1 MLREVFCYGG
11 KVMKNDLSLVYEAQ
25 QLLEGVA
32 SRTPLDYLENFS
44 RTLDGHLFAKRE
56 DLQAVRSYK
65 LRGAYVKI
73 AGLPAETRSRGVI
86 CASAGNHAQGVAYA
100 CNKLDIACRIYMPVT
115 TPSQKLKQVRFYGN
129 SQAEIILIGDTFDEA
144 YRAALENS
152 QKTGQAFIHPF
163 DDQSVINGQATVAME
178 ILEQASI
185 PIDYLFL
192 PIGGGGLAA
201 GTAQVFKTLSPNTRL
216 IGVEPEGAPS
226 MKMAFAAGFPVLLES
241 IDTFT
246 DGAAVKQVG
255 DLTYSICKDLL
266 DDIILV
272 PEGLICEIILRLYN
286 ENAIV
291 AEPAGALALAGA
303 VLMKSKLWGMTSA
316 IVISGGNNDIT
327 RFPEIKERALLY
339 ANLKHYF
346 IVRFPQRPGALKQFV
361 QDVLGP
367 DDDIV
372 HFEYSKKTSRENGP
386 ALIGIELKRSS
397 DFEPLV
403 IRMKEKN
410 FPAEYVN
417 DRLELMQF
425 LI

>member
-1 MLREVFCYGG
+1 
-11 KVMKNDLSLVYEAQ
+11 MKRDLSKVYEAQ
-25 QLLEGVA
+25 RLLEGVA
-32 SRTPLDYLENFS
+32 VRTPLEYLENYS
-44 RTLDGHLFAKRE
+44 RTLDGHLYAKRE

-65 LRGAYVKI
+65 LRGAYTKI
-73 AGLPAETRSRGVI
+73 ASLTAEERSRGVI

-100 CNKLDIACRIYMPVT
+100 CNKLDISCRIFMPVT

-129 SQAEIILIGDTFDEA
+129 SRTEIILIGDTFDEA
-144 YRAALENS
+144 YRAALANVDE
-152 QKTGQAFIHPF
+152 TGQSFIHPF
-163 DDQSVINGQATVAME
+163 DDQSVINGQATVSME
-178 ILEQASI
+178 ILEQVTT
-185 PIDYLFL
+185 PIEYLFL

-226 MKMAFAAGFPVLLES
+226 MKRAFAAGAPVLLDS

-272 PEGLICEIILRLYN
+272 PEGLICETILRLYN

-316 IVISGGNNDIT
+316 VVISGGNNDIT
-327 RFPEIKERALLY
+327 RFPEIRERALLY

-346 IVRFPQRPGALKQFV
+346 IVRFPQRPGALKLFV

-386 ALIGIELKRSS
+386 ALIGIELKKSS

-403 IRMKEKN
+403 SRMKEKN

>member
-1 MLREVFCYGG
+1 MN
-11 KVMKNDLSLVYEAQ
+11 NDLSMIYEARQ
-25 QLLEGVA
+25 SLEGVVI
-32 SRTPLDYLENFS
+32 RTPLDYLENFS
-44 RTLDGHLFAKRE
+44 RTLDGHLFVKRE

-73 AGLPAETRSRGVI
+73 AGLPEEVRSRGVI
-86 CASAGNHAQGVAYA
+86 CASAGNHAQGVAFA
-100 CNKLDIACRIYMPVT
+100 CNKLNTACRIYMPVT
-115 TPSQKLKQVRFYGN
+115 TPSQKLKQVNFFGN
-129 SQAEIILIGDTFDEA
+129 EQAEIILIGDTYDEA
-144 YRAALENS
+144 YRAAILDSETS
-152 QKTGQAFIHPF
+152 GQAFIHPF

-178 ILEQASI
+178 ILSQATS
-185 PIDYLFL
+185 PFDYILV

-201 GTAQVFKTLSPNTRL
+201 GTATVFKALSPNTRL

-226 MKMAFAAGFPVLLES
+226 MKAAFTAGKPVLLDS
-241 IDTFT
+241 IDSFT

-255 DLTYSICKDLL
+255 NLTYSICKDLL
-266 DDIILV
+266 DDIITV
-272 PEGLICEIILRLYN
+272 PEGLICETILRLYN

-303 VLMKSKLWGMTSA
+303 VLMKSKLWGMTTA
-316 IVISGGNNDIT
+316 VVISGGNNDIT
-327 RFPEIKERALLY
+327 RFPEIKEKALLY

-386 ALIGIELKRSS
+386 ALIGIVLKRSS

-403 IRMKEKN
+403 KRMKEKN

-417 DRLELMQF
+417 DRVELMQF

>member
-1 MLREVFCYGG
+1 
-11 KVMKNDLSLVYEAQ
+11 MKNDLSSIYEAQ
-25 QLLEGVA
+25 QLLQGV
-32 SRTPLDYLENFS
+32 TILTQLDYLENFS
-44 RTLDGHLFAKRE
+44 RTLDGHLYAKRE

-73 AGLPAETRSRGVI
+73 ASLTNEYRSKGVI

-100 CNKLDIACRIYMPVT
+100 CNKLNIACRIFMPVT
-115 TPSQKLKQVRFYGN
+115 TPNQKLNQVRFYGN
-129 SQAEIILIGDTFDEA
+129 SQAEIVLFGDTFDEA
-144 YRAALENS
+144 YGAALEDAKN
-152 QKTGQAFIHPF
+152 TGQAFIHPF
-163 DDQSVINGQATVAME
+163 DDQFVINGQATVALE
-178 ILEQASI
+178 ILSQAAS

-201 GTAQVFKTLSPNTRL
+201 GAATVFKSLSPNTRL
-216 IGVEPEGAPS
+216 IGVEPFGAPS
-226 MKMAFAAGFPVLLES
+226 MKAAFENGAPVLLDS
-241 IDTFT
+241 IDAFT

-255 DLTYSICKDLL
+255 SLTYSICKDLL

-272 PEGLICEIILRLYN
+272 PEGLICETILRLYN

-303 VLMKSKLWGMTSA
+303 VMMKSKLWGMSTA
-316 IVISGGNNDIT
+316 VVISGGNNDIT
-327 RFPEIKERALLY
+327 RFPEIKERALLF

-386 ALIGIELKRSS
+386 ALVGIELKRSS
-397 DFEPLV
+397 DFEPL
-403 IRMKEKN
+403 IQKMKEKN

>member
-1 MLREVFCYGG
+1 MENYLT
-11 KVMKNDLSLVYEAQ
+11 KVHAAQ
-25 QLLEGVA
+25 EILEGVA
-32 SRTPLDYLENFS
+32 LRTPLDYLENFS
-44 RTLDGHLFAKRE
+44 RTLDGHLYAKRE

-73 AGLPAETRSRGVI
+73 AGLPVETRSRGVT

-115 TPSQKLKQVRFYGN
+115 TPNQKLRQVRFYGN
-129 SQAEIILIGDTFDEA
+129 DRTEIILVGDTFDEA
-144 YRAALENS
+144 YRSAVTNAEA
-152 QKTGQAFIHPF
+152 TGQAFIHPF
-163 DDQSVINGQATVAME
+163 DDESVISGQATVSLE
-178 ILEQASI
+178 ILEQAAT
-185 PIDYLFL
+185 PIDYLFI

-201 GTAQVFKTLSPNTRL
+201 GTAQVFKTLSPNTKL

-226 MKMAFAAGFPVLLES
+226 MKRAFEQGRPVLLDS
-241 IDTFT
+241 IDSFT
-246 DGAAVKQVG
+246 DGAAVKMVG
-255 DLTYSICKDLL
+255 QLTYSICRDRL
-266 DDIILV
+266 DDIITV
-272 PEGLICEIILRLYN
+272 PEGLICETILRLYN

-303 VLMKSKLWGMTSA
+303 IMMKSKLWGMTTA
-316 IVISGGNNDIT
+316 VVISGGNNDIT

-386 ALIGIELKRSS
+386 ALIGIELKKSS

-403 IRMKEKN
+403 TRMKEKN

>member
-1 MLREVFCYGG
+1 MHG
-11 KVMKNDLSLVYEAQ
+11 KVFSFWRQEMNNDLTKIYEAQ
-25 QLLEGVA
+25 KLLEGVVVN
-32 SRTPLDYLENFS
+32 TPFAYSENFS
-44 RTLDGHLFAKRE
+44 RTLDGHLYLKRE

-73 AGLPAETRSRGVI
+73 AGLSKEAQSQGVI
-86 CASAGNHAQGVAYA
+86 CASAGNHAQGVAFA
-100 CNKLDIACRIYMPVT
+100 CNKLDIACQIFMPVT
-115 TPSQKLKQVRFYGN
+115 TPSQKLNQVRFYGN
-129 SQAEIILIGDTFDEA
+129 QQSEIILIGDTYDEA
-144 YRAALENS
+144 YQAARKKSE
-152 QKTGQAFIHPF
+152 QTGQAFIHPF
-163 DDQSVINGQATVAME
+163 DDQSVINGQATVALE
-178 ILEQASI
+178 ILQQATE
-185 PIDYLFL
+185 PLDYLFL

-201 GTAQVFKTLSPNTRL
+201 GTSLVFKTLSPNTKL

-226 MKMAFAAGFPVLLES
+226 MKMAFEAGEPVQLDS
-241 IDTFT
+241 IDSFT
-246 DGAAVKQVG
+246 DGAAVKRVG

-272 PEGLICEIILRLYN
+272 PEGLICETILRLYN

-303 VLMKSKLWGMTSA
+303 LLMKSKLWGMTTA
-316 IVISGGNNDIT
+316 ALISGGNNDIT

-361 QDVLGP
+361 EDVLGP
-367 DDDIV
+367 EDDIV

-386 ALIGIELKRSS
+386 ALVGIQLKRSS

-403 IRMKEKN
+403 RRMKEKN

>member
-1 MLREVFCYGG
+1 MIT
-11 KVMKNDLSLVYEAQ
+11 AA
-25 QLLEGVA
+25 QLLLEEVA
-32 SRTPLDYLENFS
+32 IRTPFDYLENFS
-44 RTLDGHLFAKRE
+44 RTLDGHLYAKRE

-100 CNKLDIACRIYMPVT
+100 CNKLDTACRIYMPVT
-115 TPSQKLKQVRFYGN
+115 TPSQKLKQVRFYSN
-129 SQAEIILIGDTFDEA
+129 NQAEIILVGDTYDEA
-144 YRAALENS
+144 YRAATENARA
-152 QKTGQAFIHPF
+152 TGQEFIHPF

-178 ILEQASI
+178 ILEQATR

-192 PIGGGGLAA
+192 PIGGGGLAS
-201 GTAQVFKTLSPNTRL
+201 GTSMVFKTLSPNTKL

-226 MKMAFAAGFPVLLES
+226 MKMAFAAGAPVLLES
-241 IDTFT
+241 IDSFT

-255 DLTYSICKDLL
+255 NLTYSICKDML
-266 DDIILV
+266 DDIIVV
-272 PEGLICEIILRLYN
+272 PEGLICDTILRLYN

-303 VLMKSKLWGMTSA
+303 LMMKSKLWGMTSA
-316 IVISGGNNDIT
+316 VIISGGNNDIT

-372 HFEYSKKTSRENGP
+372 FFEYSKKTSRENGP
-386 ALIGIELKRSS
+386 ALIGIQLKKSS

-403 IRMKEKN
+403 RRMKEKN

>member
-1 MLREVFCYGG
+1 M
-11 KVMKNDLSLVYEAQ
+11 MKDDLTMIYEAHK
-25 QLLEGVA
+25 LLDGIA
-32 SRTPLDYLENFS
+32 IRTPLENLENFS

-56 DLQAVRSYK
+56 DMQAVRSYK

-73 AGLPAETRSRGVI
+73 AGLPEDSRLRGVI
-86 CASAGNHAQGVAYA
+86 CASAGNHAQGVAFA

-115 TPSQKLKQVRFYGN
+115 TPSQKLKQVGFYGN
-129 SQAEIILIGDTFDEA
+129 DRTEIILIGDTYDEA
-144 YRAALENS
+144 YRAGLLDSE
-152 QKTGQAFIHPF
+152 KTGQAFIHPF

-178 ILEQASI
+178 ILSQAAT

-201 GTAQVFKTLSPNTRL
+201 GTATVFKTLSPNTRL

-226 MKMAFAAGFPVLLES
+226 MKAAFAAGKPVLLDS
-241 IDTFT
+241 IDSFT
-246 DGAAVKQVG
+246 DGAAVRQVG
-255 DLTYSICKDLL
+255 NLTYAICKDLL
-266 DDIILV
+266 DDIITV
-272 PEGLICEIILRLYN
+272 PEGLICETILRLYN

-303 VLMKSKLWGMTSA
+303 ILMKSKLWGMTTA
-316 IVISGGNNDIT
+316 VVISGGNNDIT

-386 ALIGIELKRSS
+386 ALIGIVLKRSS

-403 IRMKEKN
+403 KRMKEKN

>member
-1 MLREVFCYGG
+1 
-11 KVMKNDLSLVYEAQ
+11 MKQDLSLVYEAQ

-73 AGLPAETRSRGVI
+73 AGLPHETRSRGVI
-86 CASAGNHAQGVAYA
+86 CASAGNHAQGVAFA
-100 CNKLDIACRIYMPVT
+100 CNKLDISCRIYMPVT
-115 TPSQKLKQVRFYGN
+115 TPNQKLTQVRFYGN
-129 SQAEIILIGDTFDEA
+129 SRAEIILVGDTFDEA
-144 YRAALENS
+144 YRAAAKNARE
-152 QKTGQAFIHPF
+152 TGQAFIHPF

-185 PIDYLFL
+185 PVDYLFI

-201 GTAQVFKTLSPNTRL
+201 GTAMVFKALSPNTRL

-226 MKMAFAAGFPVLLES
+226 MKKAFAAGSPVYLES
-241 IDTFT
+241 VDTFT

-255 DLTYSICKDLL
+255 DLTYSICKDAL

-272 PEGLICEIILRLYN
+272 PEGLICETILRLYN

-303 VLMKSKLWGMTSA
+303 IMMKSMLWGMTTA
-316 IVISGGNNDIT
+316 VVISGGNNDIT

-403 IRMKEKN
+403 KRMKEKN

>member
-1 MLREVFCYGG
+1 MIREVFCYGG
-11 KVMKNDLSLVYEAQ
+11 NVMKRDLSLIYEAQ
-25 QLLEGVA
+25 RLLEGV
-32 SRTPLDYLENFS
+32 STRTPLDYLENFS
-44 RTLDGHLFAKRE
+44 RTLDGHLYAKRE

-65 LRGAYVKI
+65 LRGAFVKI
-73 AGLPAETRSRGVI
+73 AGLPAETRAQGVI

-100 CNKLDIACRIYMPVT
+100 CSQLEIACRIYMPVT
-115 TPSQKLKQVRFYGN
+115 TPNQKLTQVRFYAN
-129 SQAEIILIGDTFDEA
+129 NQAEIILVGDTYDEA
-144 YRAALENS
+144 YQAAFEHAQIS
-152 QKTGQAFIHPF
+152 GQSFIHPF
-163 DDQSVINGQATVAME
+163 NDESVINGQATVSME
-178 ILEQASI
+178 LLEQAST
-185 PIDYLFL
+185 PIDYLFI

-201 GTAQVFKTLSPNTRL
+201 GTGQVFKTLSPNTRL

-226 MKMAFAAGFPVLLES
+226 MKMAFGAGHPVPLES
-241 IDTFT
+241 IDSFT

-272 PEGLICEIILRLYN
+272 PEGLICETILRLYN

-303 VLMKSKLWGMTSA
+303 LMMRSKLWGMTSA
-316 IVISGGNNDIT
+316 VIISGGNNDIT

-372 HFEYSKKTSRENGP
+372 HFEYSKRTSRENGP
-386 ALIGIELKRSS
+386 ALIGIELKKSS

-403 IRMKEKN
+403 LRMKQKN

>member
-1 MLREVFCYGG
+1 
-11 KVMKNDLSLVYEAQ
+11 MKNDLTGIYQAR
-25 QLLEGVA
+25 QLLDGVVL
-32 SRTPLDYLENFS
+32 RTPLEYLENFS
-44 RTLDGHLFAKRE
+44 RTIDGHLFAKRE

-65 LRGAYVKI
+65 LRGAYAKI
-73 AGLPAETRSRGVI
+73 AGLPAEVRSRGVI
-86 CASAGNHAQGVAYA
+86 CASAGNHAQGVAFA
-100 CNKLDIACRIYMPVT
+100 CNKLDIACRIFMPVT
-115 TPSQKLKQVRFYGN
+115 TPSQKLKQVKFYGN
-129 SQAEIILIGDTFDEA
+129 SEAEIVLVGDTYDEA
-144 YRAALENS
+144 YFAASES
-152 QKTGQAFIHPF
+152 ARQSGQAFIHPF
-163 DDQSVINGQATVAME
+163 DDQSVINGQATVALE
-178 ILEQASI
+178 ILEQATT
-185 PIDYLFL
+185 PVEYLFI

-201 GTAQVFKTLSPNTRL
+201 GAATVFKALSPNTRL

-226 MKMAFAAGFPVLLES
+226 MKMAFAAGAPVLLDS
-241 IDTFT
+241 IDSFT
-246 DGAAVKQVG
+246 DGAAVKKVG
-255 DLTYSICKDLL
+255 DLNYAICKNLL

-272 PEGLICEIILRLYN
+272 PEGLICETILRLYN

-303 VLMKSKLWGMTSA
+303 LMMKSKLWGMTSA
-316 IVISGGNNDIT
+316 VILSGGNNDIT
-327 RFPEIKERALLY
+327 RFPEIKERALLH

-397 DFEPLV
+397 DFEPLTA
-403 IRMKEKN
+403 RMKAKN

>member
-1 MLREVFCYGG
+1 
-11 KVMKNDLSLVYEAQ
+11 MKNDLSSIYEAQ
-25 QLLEGVA
+25 HQLQGVTVL
-32 SRTPLDYLENFS
+32 TPLEYLENFS
-44 RTLDGHLFAKRE
+44 RTLDGHLYAKRE

-73 AGLPAETRSRGVI
+73 ASLSEEARLKGVI
-86 CASAGNHAQGVAYA
+86 CASAGNHAQGVAFA
-100 CNKLDIACRIYMPVT
+100 CNRLNIACRIFMPVT
-115 TPSQKLKQVRFYGN
+115 TPNQKLNQVRFYGN
-129 SQAEIILIGDTFDEA
+129 SQAEIVLFGDTFDEA
-144 YRAALENS
+144 YGAAVEDTIKS
-152 QKTGQAFIHPF
+152 GQAFIHPF
-163 DDQSVINGQATVAME
+163 DDQFVINGQATVALE
-178 ILEQASI
+178 ILSHAAT

-201 GTAQVFKTLSPNTRL
+201 GAATVFKSLSPNTRL
-216 IGVEPEGAPS
+216 IGVEPLGAPS
-226 MKMAFAAGFPVLLES
+226 MKAAMENGAPLLLDT
-241 IDTFT
+241 IDAFT

-255 DLTYSICKDLL
+255 SLTFSICKDLL

-272 PEGLICEIILRLYN
+272 PEGLICETILRLYN

-303 VLMKSKLWGMTSA
+303 VMMKSKLWGMSTA
-316 IVISGGNNDIT
+316 VVISGGNNDIT

-367 DDDIV
+367 NDDIV

-397 DFEPLV
+397 DFEPL
-403 IRMKEKN
+403 IQKMKEKN

>member
-1 MLREVFCYGG
+1 MA
-11 KVMKNDLSLVYEAQ
+11 MKRDLSKVYEAQ
-25 QLLEGVA
+25 RLLEGVA
-32 SRTPLDYLENFS
+32 LRTPLEYLENYS
-44 RTLDGHLFAKRE
+44 RTLDGHLYAKRE

-65 LRGAYVKI
+65 LRGAYTKI
-73 AGLPAETRSRGVI
+73 ASLTAEERSRGVI

-100 CNKLDIACRIYMPVT
+100 CNKLDISCRIFMPVT

-129 SQAEIILIGDTFDEA
+129 SRTEIILIGDTFDEA
-144 YRAALENS
+144 YRAALANVDE
-152 QKTGQAFIHPF
+152 TGQSFIHPF
-163 DDQSVINGQATVAME
+163 DDQSVINGQATVSME
-178 ILEQASI
+178 ILEQVTT
-185 PIDYLFL
+185 PIEYLFL

-226 MKMAFAAGFPVLLES
+226 MKRAFAAGAPVLLDS

-272 PEGLICEIILRLYN
+272 PEGLICETILRLYN

-316 IVISGGNNDIT
+316 VVISGGNNDIT
-327 RFPEIKERALLY
+327 RFPEIRERALLY

-346 IVRFPQRPGALKQFV
+346 IVRFPQRPGALKLFV

-386 ALIGIELKRSS
+386 ALIGIELKKSS

-403 IRMKEKN
+403 SRMKEKN

>member
-1 MLREVFCYGG
+1 
-11 KVMKNDLSLVYEAQ
+11 MKNDLKSVYEAQ
-25 QLLEGVA
+25 RLLEGVA
-32 SRTPLDYLENFS
+32 FPTQLEYLENFS
-44 RTLDGHLFAKRE
+44 RTLDGHLYAKRE

-73 AGLPAETRSRGVI
+73 ARLDAETLSRGVT
-86 CASAGNHAQGVAYA
+86 CASAGNHAQGVAFA
-100 CNKLDIACRIYMPVT
+100 CNKLDIACRIFMPVT
-115 TPSQKLKQVRFYGN
+115 TPGQKLNQVKFYGN
-129 SQAEIILIGDTFDEA
+129 SRAEIILIGDTFDEA
-144 YRAALENS
+144 YMAAVENS
-152 QKTGQAFIHPF
+152 KATGQAFIHPF
-163 DDQSVINGQATVAME
+163 DDQSVINGQATVALE
-178 ILEQASI
+178 ILEQVTT
-185 PIDYLFL
+185 PIDYLFF

-201 GTAQVFKTLSPNTRL
+201 GTATVFKSLSPNTKL
-216 IGVEPEGAPS
+216 IGVEPLGAPS
-226 MKMAFAAGFPVLLES
+226 MKEAFSNGSPVLLDN
-241 IDTFT
+241 IDSFT

-255 DLTYSICKDLL
+255 TLTYSICKDLL

-272 PEGLICEIILRLYN
+272 PEGLICETILRLYN

-303 VLMKSKLWGMTSA
+303 VMMKSKLWGMTSA
-316 IVISGGNNDIT
+316 VVISGGNNDIT

-386 ALIGIELKRSS
+386 ALVGIELKRSS
-397 DFEPLV
+397 DFGPLV
-403 IRMKEKN
+403 QRMKEKN

>member
-1 MLREVFCYGG
+1 
-11 KVMKNDLSLVYEAQ
+11 MKEDLTGVYKAQ
-25 QLLEGVA
+25 QQLEGI
-32 SRTPLDYLENFS
+32 SMRTPLDYLENFS

-65 LRGAYVKI
+65 LRGAFVKI
-73 AGLPAETRSRGVI
+73 AGLPDEVRAEGVI

-115 TPSQKLKQVRFYGN
+115 TPNQKLTQVRFFGN
-129 SQAEIILIGDTFDEA
+129 SQAEIILVGDTFDEA
-144 YRAALENS
+144 YRAAGENA
-152 QKTGQAFIHPF
+152 KLTGQAFIHPF
-163 DDQSVINGQATVAME
+163 DDPSVINGQATVALE
-178 ILEQASI
+178 ILEQATT

-192 PIGGGGLAA
+192 PIGGGGLASGA
-201 GTAQVFKTLSPNTRL
+201 AMVFKTLSPSTRL

-226 MKMAFAAGFPVLLES
+226 MKKAFEAGEPVLLES
-241 IDTFT
+241 IDSFT
-246 DGAAVKQVG
+246 DGAAVKKVG
-255 DLTYSICKDLL
+255 NLTYSICKDRL

-272 PEGLICEIILRLYN
+272 PEGLICETILRIYN

-303 VLMKSKLWGMTSA
+303 VMMKSKLWGMTSA
-316 IVISGGNNDIT
+316 AVISGGNNDIT

-346 IVRFPQRPGALKQFV
+346 IVSFPQRPGALKQFV
-361 QDVLGP
+361 QDILGP

-403 IRMKEKN
+403 QRMKEKN

-417 DRLELMQF
+417 DRIELMQF

>member
-1 MLREVFCYGG
+1 
-11 KVMKNDLSLVYEAQ
+11 MKNDLSPVYEAQ
-25 QLLEGVA
+25 KLLEGIA
-32 SRTPLDYLENFS
+32 LRTPLDYLENFS
-44 RTLDGHLFAKRE
+44 RTLDGHLYAKRE

-73 AGLPAETRSRGVI
+73 AGLPAEIRSNGVI
-86 CASAGNHAQGVAYA
+86 CASAGNHAQGVAFA
-100 CNKLDIACRIYMPVT
+100 CNKLNIASRIYMPVT
-115 TPSQKLKQVRFYGN
+115 TPNQKLKQVRFFGN
-129 SQAEIILIGDTFDEA
+129 NQCEIILIGDTYDEA
-144 YRAALENS
+144 YKAALDYS
-152 QKTGQAFIHPF
+152 GKSGQAFIHPF
-163 DDQSVINGQATVAME
+163 DDQSVINGQATVSME
-178 ILEQASI
+178 ILSQATT

-201 GTAQVFKTLSPNTRL
+201 GTAMVFKTLSPNTKL

-226 MKMAFAAGFPVLLES
+226 MKAAFTAGFPVLLNS
-241 IDTFT
+241 IDSFT
-246 DGAAVKQVG
+246 DGAAVRQVG
-255 DLTYSICKDLL
+255 NLTYSICKDLL

-272 PEGLICEIILRLYN
+272 PEGLICETILRLYN

-303 VLMKSKLWGMTSA
+303 IMMKSKLWGMTSA
-316 IVISGGNNDIT
+316 VVISGGNNDIT

-403 IRMKEKN
+403 AKMKEKN

>member
-1 MLREVFCYGG
+1 MIE
-11 KVMKNDLSLVYEAQ
+11 EAQ
-25 QLLEGVA
+25 RLLEGIA
-32 SRTPLDYLENFS
+32 LRTPLDYLENFS
-44 RTLDGHLFAKRE
+44 RTLDGHLYAKRE

-65 LRGAYVKI
+65 LRGAYVRI
-73 AGLPAETRSRGVI
+73 AGLPPEIRSRGVI
-86 CASAGNHAQGVAYA
+86 CASAGNHAQGVALS
-100 CNKLDIACRIYMPVT
+100 CNKLDIACRIFMPVT
-115 TPSQKLKQVRFYGN
+115 TPNQKLKQVSFYGN
-129 SQAEIILIGDTFDEA
+129 SRTEIILVGDTYDEA
-144 YRAALENS
+144 YRAALDDS

-163 DDQSVINGQATVAME
+163 DDPSVINGQATVAME
-178 ILEQASI
+178 ILSQATA
-185 PIDYLFL
+185 PFDYLFI

-201 GTAQVFKTLSPNTRL
+201 GTATVFKTLSPNTRL

-226 MKMAFAAGFPVLLES
+226 MKMAFAAGHPVQLDS
-241 IDTFT
+241 IDSFT
-246 DGAAVKQVG
+246 DGAAVKKVG

-272 PEGLICEIILRLYN
+272 PEGLICETILRLYN

-303 VLMKSKLWGMTSA
+303 LLMKSKLWGMSTA
-316 IVISGGNNDIT
+316 VVISGGNNDIT

-403 IRMKEKN
+403 LRMKEKN